1 MNTYYF
7 SHDYTTRSDSKI
19 KELIYKHGI
28 TGYGIYWCLIE
39 DLYINANALP
49 IEYERIAYE
58 LRTDKLIV
66 ESIINDFDLFEIV
79 DGFFSS
85 QSIQKRLDKRNE
97 KSEKASL
104 SASKRWNNANALRT
118 ECDSNAIKDNKV
130 NKRKVKD
137 IIIPSLE
144 EVEIYFNENGYQK
157 EVAKKAYHFY
167 NNLGWKNSKGK
178 EVLNWKNTM
187 MNNWFKEENKI
198 KKTTSIIPNFYY

>member
-1 MNTYYF
+1 M
-7 SHDYTTRSDSKI
+7 
-19 KELIYKHGI
+19 YKHGVA
-28 TGYGIYWCLIE
+28 GYGIYWALIE

-49 IEYERIAYE
+49 TEYERIAYE
-58 LRTDKLIV
+58 LRTDKNIV
-66 ESIINDFDLFEIV
+66 ESIINDYDLFEIN

-118 ECDSNAIKDNKV
+118 ECDGNAIKESKV
-130 NKRKVKD
+130 NKSKVKD
-137 IIIPSLE
+137 NIKEDAIPSLE

-157 EVAKKAYHFY
+157 ETAKKAYHFY

-178 EVLNWKNTM
+178 KVLNWKNTM